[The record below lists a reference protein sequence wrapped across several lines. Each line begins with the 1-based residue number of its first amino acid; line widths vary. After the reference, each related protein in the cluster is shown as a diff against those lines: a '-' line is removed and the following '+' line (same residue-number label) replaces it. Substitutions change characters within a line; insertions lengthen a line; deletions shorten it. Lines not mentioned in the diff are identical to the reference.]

1 LRFGGG
7 VIGAR
12 KAETCRLPV
21 TFENTMHNQ
30 EAFYDSY
37 IRPFRLVEQL
47 GLECGYEKSFKLI
60 DQHLLRNRY
69 MLGIEKSILDNQKLS
84 AICEQM
90 EMPEKF
96 IDEFFDNVADAN
108 LVLLGFE
115 EGVDDCTYKIY
126 LEYWDRLRARMSA
139 GQAPHEP
146 ETLFQGFKWSALD
159 NSRAVLTDYA
169 CFPLLEV
176 DEIIDRL
183 GGLLSTGEDRRVF
196 DAISEIIT
204 TAARLARD
212 RQLVY
217 LEAREEDNPRV
228 SFDINLYPADITL
241 QSICAPLERLFRY
254 YSIPNDELDRLYGQ
268 VGSRPLG
275 HLSAGTDRSGKDFVT
290 VYYETQP

>member
-1 LRFGGG
+1 
-7 VIGAR
+7 
-12 KAETCRLPV
+12 
-21 TFENTMHNQ
+21 MHNQ
-30 EAFYDSY
+30 EAFYDIY
-37 IRPFRLVEQL
+37 IRPFRLVEKL

-60 DQHLLRNRY
+60 DRHLLRNRY
-69 MLGIEKSILDNQKLS
+69 MLGIEKSLLDHRTLS

-90 EMPEKF
+90 EMPQKF
-96 IDEFFDNVADAN
+96 IDEFFNNVGDAN

-126 LEYWDRLRARMSA
+126 LEYWDRMRARMSA
-139 GQAPHEP
+139 GRAPHEP
-146 ETLFQGFKWSALD
+146 ETLFQGFKWSAMD

-183 GGLLSTGEDRRVF
+183 GRLLSTGGERRVF
-196 DAISEIIT
+196 DAVSEITT
-204 TAARLARD
+204 TAAGLAQG

-228 SFDINLYPADITL
+228 SFDINLYSANMTL
-241 QSICAPLERLFRY
+241 QSICRPVERLFQY
-254 YSIPNDELDRLYGQ
+254 FSIPNEELDHLYGK

-275 HLSAGTDRSGKDFVT
+275 HLSVGTDRSGKDFVT
-290 VYYETQP
+290 VYYENQPQ